1 MDSES
6 EGYQAT
12 ADFIIPKR
20 KTYFETKKTIMKYKL
35 PQKCQTYFGFPW
47 QTFRQVSG
55 KKTVFHRPTSVIIG
69 KNCAVCLEFHPRAQF
84 FFPIRS
90 FRLMSNVYLF
100 I

>member
-55 KKTVFHRPTSVIIG
+55 KK
-69 KNCAVCLEFHPRAQF
+69 NCFSPA
-84 FFPIRS
+84 
-90 FRLMSNVYLF
+90 
-100 I
+100 